1 MRADRSAGERRRDFV
16 VATASA
22 LLLVAAAWALS
33 VFARYAF
40 SIGSIRRHHVESA
53 VFVLTALCIVRL
65 SLVPRSAGV
74 PPRPNEPWPWGAIG
88 VGTVALLLFLPTLS
102 IGFLSDDFV
111 LAEWARHGDFVGPAH
126 AFVRPVPLVLWSVLL
141 RAGGGPGSIHVMNL
155 LLHAANGALVVVLCR
170 SFGLNA
176 IHSALAGLLFVVWPT
191 QVEAVAWVSAMSDVL
206 VTTLALIVVILYVR
220 MSAPRAR
227 RLLLLIAVTAL
238 ALFTKESA
246 LAIAPLLAA
255 VQIGRGHGRLAR
267 SDLRVL
273 ATMFLMC
280 GAFLVWRIWIRTP
293 HADDIRPVL
302 TRYVFKEQIS
312 RTFGGLAVPLPAS
325 ASPRLVLV
333 FGTIAILLPACAVL
347 LAHRRAP
354 AHALMCIGAFWALIA
369 AVPALGYLFLGNEL
383 EGSRYLYLST
393 AGWAVLLTAG
403 STAAGVERIPM
414 RLVCS
419 SAIAL
424 IALLSVQESRGLILN
439 WRAAAVERDL
449 ILLKAR
455 TAASERGCH
464 RVRATGLPAVY
475 HGAQL
480 FRNGFED
487 AYAALHAPGE
497 KICDLRWDGHEFR

>member
-1 MRADRSAGERRRDFV
+1 MRGRDLLIR
-16 VATASA
+16 TAPA
-22 LLLVAAAWALS
+22 LVLVSAAWALS
-33 VFARYAF
+33 LFGRYAF

-65 SLVPRSAGV
+65 SLVPRSTGGPPRVYEPWHWIAAGV
-74 PPRPNEPWPWGAIG
+74 A
-88 VGTVALLLFLPTLS
+88 TVAVLLYLPTLS

-141 RAGGGPGSIHVMNL
+141 RAGGGPGSIHAMNL

-220 MSAPRAR
+220 MSAPRAG
-227 RLLLLIAVTAL
+227 RLMLLIAVTAL

-246 LAIAPLLAA
+246 LTIAPLLAA
-255 VQIGRGHGRLAR
+255 VAICRGHGRLAR
-267 SDLRVL
+267 SELSVL
-273 ATMFLMC
+273 ATAFVMC
-280 GAFLVWRIWIRTP
+280 GAFLVWRVWIRTP
-293 HADDIRPVL
+293 YADEIRPAL

-312 RTFGGLAVPLPAS
+312 RTFGGLAVPLPAN
-325 ASPRLVLV
+325 ASPWLILV
-333 FGTIAILLPACAVL
+333 FGTVAIVLPACAVL
-347 LAHRRAP
+347 LARRREP
-354 AHALMCIGAFWALIA
+354 AHAVMCMGAFWALIA
-369 AVPALGYLFLGNEL
+369 AVPALGYLFVGNEL

-393 AGWAVLLTAG
+393 VGWAVLFTAG
-403 STAAGVERIPM
+403 STAAAAGRIPM
-414 RLVCS
+414 RVVCS

-424 IALLSVQESRGLILN
+424 SAVLSVQQSRELILN
-439 WRAAAVERDL
+439 WRAAGIERDV
-449 ILLKAR
+449 ILLRAR
-455 TAASERGCH
+455 TAGSERGCD

-487 AYAALHAPGE
+487 AYAAALAPGTRT
-497 KICDLRWDGHEFR
+497 CDLHWDGHEFR